1 MWPFSRSN
9 HPRKTLPATK
19 KTQPK
24 IAMTGEERAA
34 QQLSENLSVTEKTL
48 GHISLIDTTLL
59 SDLLTETSTLEKRL
73 ESLAK
78 DLNRSGSLDAFS
90 GDVETAYTRLKNA
103 VGQSPDIILRR
114 FLIGK
119 DVKIPALLAF
129 VDGLAESQIIDQDT
143 ITLSQEYDQAYRLTQ
158 DLAKAHQVVHDSVIA
173 PGHLTVETSWEKL
186 LIKLTSGNTII
197 FIEGC
202 PSVLVADTV
211 KFPARSISTPTTER
225 TVLGSQEAFNE
236 IMLTQM
242 NLLRMRL
249 KTPKLHFDALS
260 VGTLSHTNVA
270 IAHIEGLTNP
280 SLVSAVKQRLDVVHL
295 DAVQTGQELI
305 PYLTERASTLFPQ
318 IRRTE
323 RPDVVARELGLG
335 KAAVLVDNTPFVLI
349 MPNTLMDFYQT
360 IEDYV
365 LNSWYGTL
373 ERLTRFVGLFLGL
386 LLPPLYIALTSVNP
400 ELLPTKLVLT
410 IAGSRVGLPLPPIFE
425 VLTMWA
431 IIEILREASLRLPKE
446 LSTTLGTVGAIVVG
460 TAVVKAGIVSPLM
473 IVIITLTA
481 LGLFTS
487 PSYEMAVPWRVL
499 FWFLVTLSYFLG
511 VYGIIL
517 GMLAILSHLASL
529 ENFGVPYLSPF
540 GPVKTRDLK
549 DSLVRFPE
557 PMLTKRPSILAPL
570 QTKKSSNWNDIPDP
584 NPNLHRSQ
592 EERWDD

>member
-1 MWPFSRSN
+1 MWPFSRPN
-9 HPRKTLPATK
+9 HPRKTLPKA
-19 KTQPK
+19 KTDRRKLPR
-24 IAMTGEERAA
+24 TGEERAA
-34 QQLSENLSVTEKTL
+34 QQLSENIATTEETL
-48 GHISLIDTTLL
+48 DEISPVNTTLL
-59 SDLLTETSTLEKRL
+59 TDLLTETSTLQQRL
-73 ESLAK
+73 ESLAQ
-78 DLNRSGSLDAFS
+78 DLHLSGSLDAFS
-90 GDVETAYTRLKNA
+90 GNVEVAYDRLKNT
-103 VGQSPDIILRR
+103 VGQSPDVILRR
-114 FLIGK
+114 FFIGK
-119 DVKIPALLAF
+119 DVRVPALMAF
-129 VDGLAESQIIDQDT
+129 VDGLAESQIVDQD
-143 ITLSQEYDQAYRLTQ
+143 ILTLSQEYDQAYRLTQ
-158 DLAKAHQVVHDSVIA
+158 DLSKAHQVVHDSVIA

-186 LIKLTSGNTII
+186 LIKLTSGNAII

-211 KFPARSISTPTTER
+211 KFPARGISTPTSER

-249 KTPKLHFDALS
+249 KTPKLHFDQMTI
-260 VGTLSHTNVA
+260 GTLSHTNIAV
-270 IAHIEGLTNP
+270 AHIEGLTNP
-280 SLVSAVKQRLDVVHL
+280 SLVSAVKQRLSVAQL
-295 DAVQTGQELI
+295 DTVQTGQEVI
-305 PYLTERASTLFPQ
+305 PYLTDRASSLFPQ
-318 IRRTE
+318 IRRSE

-335 KAAVLVDNTPFVLI
+335 KAAVLVDNSPFVLI

-365 LNSWYGTL
+365 LNSWYATL
-373 ERLTRFVGLFLGL
+373 ERLIRFLGLFLGL

-400 ELLPTKLVLT
+400 QLLPTKLVLT
-410 IAGSRVGLPLPPIFE
+410 IAGSRVGLPMPPVFE
-425 VLTMWA
+425 VMTMWA

-460 TAVVKAGIVSPLM
+460 TAIVKAGIVSPLM

-499 FWFLVTLSYFLG
+499 FWLLVTLSYFLG
-511 VYGIIL
+511 IYGIIL
-517 GMLAILSHLASL
+517 GLLTILAHLASL

-540 GPVKTRDLK
+540 GPVKPRDLK

-570 QTKKSSNWNDIPDP
+570 QTKKSSNWNQNPDP
-584 NPNLHRSQ
+584 NPDLQ
-592 EERWDD
+592 KTQQERWDD